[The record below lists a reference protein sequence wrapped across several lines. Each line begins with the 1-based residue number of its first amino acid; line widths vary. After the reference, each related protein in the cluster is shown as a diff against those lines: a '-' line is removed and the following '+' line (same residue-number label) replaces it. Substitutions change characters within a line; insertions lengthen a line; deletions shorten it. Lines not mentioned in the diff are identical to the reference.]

1 MNFSPKRIR
10 CGHRRHPRSLEFLGA
25 TLAFLLVSGSLQ
37 ASDLPASGVPLPEVL
52 EETDFD
58 ELKNQSPFVRTLD
71 PSESLILV
79 GLAKIDG
86 ELVATLRE
94 RVTKKTH
101 ILTSKDNEEGWR
113 IVGVDGDLSD
123 LGTVEAQISFAEQV
137 YAIRY
142 DQQMI
147 TPPTLPKWR
156 RTIKLSEKEQKY
168 VVYQAQ
174 NFRRGISGD
183 GYRGATPPALA
194 DKLSRISQG
203 QREEIIARLRD
214 MDNRGISSEDRQ
226 KAAHQMT
233 DRAIRAR

>member
-1 MNFSPKRIR
+1 
-10 CGHRRHPRSLEFLGA
+10 
-25 TLAFLLVSGSLQ
+25 LAFLLVSGSLQ